1 MVQVETEAQ
10 LAGAKARGFD
20 TGLSIGASVVPIIV
34 GSSPATVILSHR
46 LQDRGYNVVPIIFP
60 GVAENQSR
68 LRFFITS
75 RHSPQQID
83 GALDA
88 VAEELPKVMNSPS
101 FVSLIAGRHSP
112 DVAQS

>member
-1 MVQVETEAQ
+1 MPSTFGTAPPPDAACPPSSS
-10 LAGAKARGFD
+10 LTFFSNAIIFAA
-20 TGLSIGASVVPIIV
+20 ASDAITAFAVP
-34 GSSPATVILSHR
+34 
-46 LQDRGYNVVPIIFP
+46 VVPIIFP

-88 VAEELPKVMNSPS
+88 VAAELPKVLNAPS
-101 FVSLIAGRHSP
+101 FMNLIAGR
-112 DVAQS
+112 